1 MKYLFGSEGNEE
13 LLLDFIN
20 DVLVDS
26 GFNEIAKVEIKNPF
40 NHHDFP
46 TAKQTILDVKAEDE
60 VGRKIQIEI
69 QSTGQESHK
78 HRVLYYWAKV
88 YSDQLNK
95 GDQYDK
101 LRPVISINV
110 LNFDLLKSYPEFH
123 SLFKLTK
130 SNDPELVLTDHLYI
144 HFLELP
150 KYLEQQKFTPLEKWM
165 YYLKFEGERD
175 MKIVIQDDP
184 IIAKAHEKYVEFTQD
199 KRMREIYEG
208 QIEYERRYLSDLEEA
223 KIEAEIKGKIEGK
236 IEGKMETAKEMLAEG
251 SDKDFISRVTGLSLE
266 EIEKLAKE

>member
-1 MKYLFGSEGNEE
+1 MKVKAYHDIFIKYLLWSEGHED

-20 DVLVDS
+20 DVLIDS
-26 GFNEIAKVEIKNPF
+26 GFEKIVTVQIKNPF
-40 NHHDFP
+40 NYQDFP
-46 TAKQTILDVKAEDE
+46 TAKQTVLDVKGEDE
-60 VGRKIQIEI
+60 NGRKFQIEI

-95 GDQYDK
+95 GDQYEK
-101 LRPVISINV
+101 LKPVISINV

-123 SLFKLTK
+123 SLFLLTK

-150 KYLEQQKFTPLEKWM
+150 KYIEQKKFSSLEKWM
-165 YYLKFEGERD
+165 YYLKFEGEKD

-184 IIAKAHEKYVEFTQD
+184 IIAKAHKKYVEFTQD
-199 KRMREIYEG
+199 DRMRELYEG

-223 KIEAEIKGKIEGK
+223 KIEGKLEGK
-236 IEGKMETAKEMLAEG
+236 LEDAKKMLAEG
-251 SDKDFISRVTGLSLE
+251 LDKKLIQKITGFSIE
-266 EIEKLAKE
+266 EINRLK